1 MNLLLGDYWKIS
13 FFKASSVQD
22 SLTFSAFVGL
32 HKFHYVLFYILSK
45 CSARRECW
53 HGISTRSHPGKNV
66 QAVILAQRVCREWDW
81 ITQPFVIRVVL
92 SGEGYEKLK
101 GMKDTGGN
109 SSVLQVAFTKHVLIY
124 IFWKSWA
131 LIYLLCSCIPVWVLW
146 DRYNY
151 FKYVA
156 FFSFNLVIQY
166 SLEVVSFALR
176 VLKFYLSKVL

>member
-1 MNLLLGDYWKIS
+1 M
-13 FFKASSVQD
+13 
-22 SLTFSAFVGL
+22 LTWNFN
-32 HKFHYVLFYILSK
+32 KK
-45 CSARRECW
+45 PPW
-53 HGISTRSHPGKNV
+53 KNV

-81 ITQPFVIRVVL
+81 ITRPFVIRVVL

-131 LIYLLCSCIPVWVLW
+131 IIYLLCSCIPVWVLW
-146 DRYNY
+146 DRYND

-156 FFSFNLVIQY
+156 FFSLILVIQY

-176 VLKFYLSKVL
+176 VLKFYLSKVLYWVILPQSGHLALTFVTLRQGTVEKMI